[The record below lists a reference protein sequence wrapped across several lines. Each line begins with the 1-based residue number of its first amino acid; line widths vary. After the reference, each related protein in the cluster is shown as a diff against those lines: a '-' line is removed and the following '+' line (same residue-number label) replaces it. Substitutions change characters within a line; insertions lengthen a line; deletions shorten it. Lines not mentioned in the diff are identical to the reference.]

1 MSNGEV
7 ASLEHKGKVS
17 VNCKSMFV
25 TWKSFGTFL
34 SKVHGNLKT
43 ILKRDVESALSKNNH
58 LCRGTCLQRVHC
70 RTKYLSCRA
79 VKQVCIKYTAASADE
94 AVSLSGKYTTLKFA
108 WMSLC
113 FIRVT

>member
-34 SKVHGNLKT
+34 TKVHGNLKN
-43 ILKRDVESALSKNNH
+43 ILKRDLEATLSKKQATTH
-58 LCRGTCLQRVHC
+58 RDLLMESSLQDQESKLLCSQTGVHKIHCCICRRGSSPYHGNIQ
-70 RTKYLSCRA
+70 LSILHGR
-79 VKQVCIKYTAASADE
+79 
-94 AVSLSGKYTTLKFA
+94 
-108 WMSLC
+108 LC
-113 FIRVT
+113 VL

>member
-25 TWKSFGTFL
+25 TWKYFGTFL

-43 ILKRDVESALSKNNH
+43 ILKRDLEATLSKNKH
-58 LCRGTCLQRVHC
+58 LRTGTCLGRVHC
-70 RTKYLSCRA
+70 KTKTLSCCA

-94 AVSLSGKYTTLKFA
+94 AVP
-108 WMSLC
+108 
-113 FIRVT
+113 